1 MNQRAHTWCC
11 AGFTDNSSVSVV
23 PNGDGSGVLSLTESV
38 AGTYRASTADLSTLG
53 RVNFKD
59 GVEGLLTTAHPTV
72 MKDGT
77 MINLT
82 SGVGMLHRPANI
94 VEASA
99 CMTYARGS
107 VCIDLCMAKFSVKGP
122 TRVLNSLMCD

>member
-1 MNQRAHTWCC
+1 MLRLHHQWNNIDLNKESFVIIRFG

-53 RVNFKD
+53 RVDFKD

-82 SGVGMLHRPANI
+82 SGVG
-94 VEASA
+94 
-99 CMTYARGS
+99 G
-107 VCIDLCMAKFSVKGP
+107 
-122 TRVLNSLMCD
+122 LNFLQLTPRTLLP